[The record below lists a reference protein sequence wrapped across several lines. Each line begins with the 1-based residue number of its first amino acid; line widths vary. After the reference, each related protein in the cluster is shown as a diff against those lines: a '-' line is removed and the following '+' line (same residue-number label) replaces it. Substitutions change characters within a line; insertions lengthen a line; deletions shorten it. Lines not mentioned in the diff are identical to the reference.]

1 MEETLHDLFHI
12 QIDIEPQP
20 QVNPS
25 HQDRGGRV
33 CFHKPNYFY
42 IQGSTWISDKLIRS
56 LDTLLTILR
65 SLWHVYV
72 YRYKW
77 IEPAEPRL
85 PLFHFLSIPIMRQIC
100 FTSLPLRAF
109 IYHISLSLYFS
120 PSLSLH
126 PNHYCLQTRSLLKDC
141 GDRVTKE
148 GYAHLYKCA
157 QCAGT
162 VRGFTG
168 WRSTWP
174 LSTTNY
180 QWPRTLAIWSEV
192 CRGAE
197 VLVRRVVSRSFWGWT
212 RGIRPVSQSVTMHP
226 GREIV
231 PERGD
236 TVFRGWRMRQSKIG
250 HPRGP

>member
-1 MEETLHDLFHI
+1 MDRTSWTTVTAFPFSFDTHNATDLFHF
-12 QIDIEPQP
+12 
-20 QVNPS
+20 PS
-25 HQDRGGRV
+25 
-33 CFHKPNYFY
+33 
-42 IQGSTWISDKLIRS
+42 
-56 LDTLLTILR
+56 
-65 SLWHVYV
+65 
-72 YRYKW
+72 
-77 IEPAEPRL
+77 
-85 PLFHFLSIPIMRQIC
+85 
-100 FTSLPLRAF
+100 FTSLHLS
-109 IYHISLSLYFS
+109 HLSLSLSYIYFS
-120 PSLSLH
+120 NNLIIVV
-126 PNHYCLQTRSLLKDC
+126 CKFVELKDHT
-141 GDRVTKE
+141 DRVRKE
-148 GYAHLYKCA
+148 GCSSVKSVRY
-157 QCAGT
+157 

-236 TVFRGWRMRQSKIG
+236 TGMENSASRR
-250 HPRGP
+250 

>member
-1 MEETLHDLFHI
+1 MIYSISRST
-12 QIDIEPQP
+12 DIEPQP

-25 HQDRGGRV
+25 PQDRGRV

-42 IQGSTWISDKLIRS
+42 IQGSTWISDKLIRP

-72 YRYKW
+72 YRCKW

-109 IYHISLSLYFS
+109 IYHISLSLSLSYIYFS
-120 PSLSLH
+120 NNLIIVV
-126 PNHYCLQTRSLLKDC
+126 CKFVELKDHT
-141 GDRVTKE
+141 GRVRKE
-148 GYAHLYKCA
+148 GCSSVKSVRY
-157 QCAGT
+157 

-236 TVFRGWRMRQSKIG
+236 TGMENSASRR
-250 HPRGP
+250 